1 MATEQLPASRPRR
14 LLDRPLTSYYLVLGA
29 GLLLIALGLMMVFS
43 ASFYWAQKYTGSIWT
58 IFARQAQ
65 WAAAGF
71 VGMAVAAH
79 LPPRVYRGLAYPA
92 LLVCLGLLALV
103 PIIGEEIKGNQNWLN
118 LGAFRVQ
125 PAEFA
130 KLALIVWGADLLARK
145 HKLLNQWKHLLVPLV
160 PVAALLMLPVLL
172 GNDAGTAVILIAI
185 LLGLLWIT
193 GAPMSLFAGL
203 AACVAAGVWY
213 LITSSDHRRERIQAL
228 LDPWADPKDVGYQ
241 PIHGL
246 FALGSGGLFGQG
258 IGAGAQK
265 WGYLPEAHTD
275 FIFAVIGEELGLVGT
290 LAVLALFAT
299 LGYAGLRIAG
309 RTGDPFV
316 RLAAGGITTWLMA
329 QTVAN
334 IGGVIGVLPVAGLP
348 LPFVSYGGSALLTCM
363 FALGMLLSFA
373 KHEPGAQAALA
384 ARGPGL
390 VPRTLS
396 WLVTHRKKR

>member
-1 MATEQLPASRPRR
+1 MSRSKR

-43 ASFYWAQKYTGSIWT
+43 ASLYWAQEYTGSIWT
-58 IFARQAQ
+58 IFVRQAQ
-65 WAAAGF
+65 WAVVGF

-79 LPPRVYRGLAYPA
+79 LPPQAYRAFAYPG
-92 LLVCLGLLALV
+92 LLVALVLLALV
-103 PIIGEEIKGNQNWLN
+103 PIVGEDIKGNQNWLN
-118 LGAFRVQ
+118 LGAFRLQ
-125 PAEFA
+125 PSEFA
-130 KLALIVWGADLLARK
+130 KLALIVWGADLLTRK
-145 HKLLNQWKHLLVPLV
+145 RKLLNQWKHLLVPLV
-160 PVAALLMLPVLL
+160 PVAALLMLPVVL
-172 GNDAGTAVILIAI
+172 GRDAGTVVILMAI

-193 GAPMSLFAGL
+193 GAPLRLFAGL
-203 AACVAAGVWY
+203 AACVGAGIWY
-213 LITSSDHRRERIQAL
+213 LVTSAQHRAERFQTF
-228 LDPWADPKDVGYQ
+228 LDPFAAPRRAGYQ

-309 RTGDPFV
+309 RTRDSFV

-329 QTVAN
+329 QTVVN

-384 ARGPGL
+384 ARGLGL
-390 VPRTLS
+390 LPRTLS
-396 WLVTHRKKR
+396 WLVPHRKKR